1 MNVGLL
7 CCCSAFLLA
16 RRLVSLQVW
25 ALSTAGASIS
35 TTLFTNI
42 AYVIQICQSHGNKRP
57 FVSTANG
64 ALVGT
69 LMTMGDVNDIFPI
82 PLYSNGN
89 VTTTPFNFVGI

>member
-1 MNVGLL
+1 MLLQCISSGKETRIFAGLGTEY
-7 CCCSAFLLA
+7 CWGF
-16 RRLVSLQVW
+16 
-25 ALSTAGASIS
+25 IS

-82 PLYSNGN
+82 PLYSHGN